1 MTLSVDALRLR
12 VTSSLGDEALTGL
25 LEAAYEAID
34 NYAGMV
40 GDVQERL
47 MASGMGPLLML
58 SRRAIAIE
66 SVTENDVALAADDYE
81 LRSSGQMLLRLTT
94 GTNSRRYW
102 FGPVDVTYQPYVDDA
117 ERDRVAG
124 ELVQLDLNYK
134 PGLTSER
141 IGDWE
146 EQFARNDLFNYQTER
161 AAILASLSSAVM
173 IL

>member
-1 MTLSVDALRLR
+1 VSLSVDALRLR
-12 VTSSLGDEALTGL
+12 VTSSLGDEALSGL

-34 NYAGMV
+34 NYAGTV
-40 GDVQERL
+40 GDVQEML
-47 MASGMGPLLML
+47 LASGNGPLLML

-66 SVTENDVALAADDYE
+66 SIIENDVTLAADDYE
-81 LRSSGQMLLRLTT
+81 LRSSGQMLVRLAT
-94 GTNSRRYW
+94 GANSRRYW
-102 FGPVDVTYQPYVDDA
+102 FGRIDVTYQPYLDDA
-117 ERDRVAG
+117 DRDRVAA

-173 IL
+173 LL